1 MISGMKPIKW
11 LRYLKLH
18 QQAVALH
25 RVAPNKSSHKNYNNN
40 NKVALQQAAP
50 TMKSS
55 YKYYNNTYKELYEWL
70 KEHPRLF
77 QMDTHTSQ

>member
-25 RVAPNKSSHKNYNNN
+25 QVAPNKSSHKNYNNN

-50 TMKSS
+50 TKKSS

-70 KEHPRLF
+70 KQDVRDHFKWTPG
-77 QMDTHTSQ
+77 